1 MTEILFEIF
10 DYLSGN
16 DAVYAFFCF
25 NERLKVALIQHQHV
39 LRSFQLPKSNL
50 TYWENILPMIEGE
63 AEWSNH
69 NVNITPQER
78 TFDCHFILSTNGP
91 CCSTTPEKTRKC

>member
-1 MTEILFEIF
+1 MPIILMKTNTSLTLFEPLPTEILFEIF

-16 DAVYAFFCF
+16 DAVYAFFCL

-39 LRSFQLPKSNL
+39 LHSFQLPKSNL

-63 AEWSNH
+63 AE
-69 NVNITPQER
+69 
-78 TFDCHFILSTNGP
+78 
-91 CCSTTPEKTRKC
+91 